1 MLIFLLHVHPFIVST
16 HNAKPVTFVKTF
28 LNLIA
33 AAFIFKLVKNTEV
46 EDKQF

>member
-1 MLIFLLHVHPFIVST
+1 MLIFLLHVHPSIVST

-28 LNLIA
+28 LNLV

-46 EDKQF
+46 EDK